1 MIVRAL
7 VVFAI
12 LAGLSA
18 LAAWLTDNPG
28 QVSVVWQG
36 YRIDTSV
43 GIILAAVAVLAIV
56 LALLYRIW
64 RGLFSSVG
72 AVKRAHKQRRTREGY
87 LALSR
92 GLAAVAA
99 GDAEEARRQ
108 ARRADNLLK
117 EPGLTHLLAAQAAQ
131 LDDDDAAARRYYADL
146 IESRETEFLGVRGL
160 LTLAERDGDR
170 ARALELARRAETLKP
185 EIPWTS
191 EKLFAL
197 EVEAGNWAEAERTVK
212 QAVRRKVLDGETGK
226 HRRAAVLLEQ
236 SRLAE
241 AGGDDETALL
251 LARQAA
257 GDAPEMTAAA
267 IRFARLLLGSGE
279 DRRAR
284 RTIEDAYARAPHP
297 ALARLYTQAIPSPD
311 AIKRL
316 KTLEKIERLAPE
328 HATTHMVMAEA
339 SLGARLWGEA
349 RRHLKAASADGLTA
363 GICRLMAAVEE
374 AEHGAT
380 DEARTWYNR
389 VSEAQPDPAWVC
401 GHCGA
406 VADEWSATCANCGA
420 FNRIDWA
427 TPPRVSALPP
437 REAKAIADKAIAAI
451 DRPPPKPAPKPAPPA
466 PMPAEPSEPASSEQP
481 APSAAERST
490 ILPPPPQAGDPA
502 AMDTDKD

>member
-7 VVFAI
+7 VIFAL

-56 LALLYRIW
+56 LALLYRLW
-64 RGLFSSVG
+64 RALFSSVG
-72 AVKRAHKQRRTREGY
+72 AVKRFRSQRRTREGY

-99 GDAEEARRQ
+99 GDADEARRQ

-131 LDDDDAAARRYYADL
+131 LDDDEAAARGYYADL
-146 IESRETEFLGVRGL
+146 IERRETEFLGVRGL
-160 LTLAERDGDR
+160 LSLAERDGDR
-170 ARALELARRAETLKP
+170 PRALELARRAETLRP

-197 EVEAGNWAEAERTVK
+197 EVEAGNWAAAERTVK
-212 QAVRRKVLDGETGK
+212 QAVRRKVLDSETGK
-226 HRRAAVLLEQ
+226 ARRAAVLLEQ

-241 AGGDDETALL
+241 AEGDAETALL
-251 LARQAA
+251 LARQALT
-257 GDAPEMTAAA
+257 DAPEMTAAA
-267 IRFARLLLGSGE
+267 LRLTRLLQAGGE
-279 DRRAR
+279 ERRAR

-297 ALARLYTQAIPSPD
+297 ELAKLYTQVIPSPD
-311 AIKRL
+311 PIKRL
-316 KTLEKIERLAPE
+316 KTLEKLERLAPE
-328 HATTHMVMAEA
+328 HATTHLVMAEA

-380 DEARTWYNR
+380 EEARGWYNR
-389 VSEAQPDPAWVC
+389 VSEAEPDAGWVC
-401 GHCGA
+401 GNCGA
-406 VADEWSATCANCGA
+406 VADEWSAVCANCGV
-420 FNRIDWA
+420 FNRIAWA

-437 REAKAIADKAIAAI
+437 REAKAIAEQAIAAI
-451 DRPPPKPAPKPAPPA
+451 DRPPPPKAVTKPAPAPEETPEPA
-466 PMPAEPSEPASSEQP
+466 PSEPA
-481 APSAAERST
+481 AT
-490 ILPPPPQAGDPA
+490 TVLPPPPQAGDPA
-502 AMDTDKD
+502 ATDPDQD